1 MIQKFNDINI
11 HFSIADT
18 HFQTLN
24 LISEE
29 FQRTIPTHVHGSGNY
44 EIHYISKGHGKAL
57 INGEPYRITPNT
69 LYITGPQ
76 VEHAQSPQ
84 PEDPMLEYC
93 VYLKITKRR
102 RPDTAASETEREILK
117 CFETTAFW
125 FGQDSQHAG
134 ETMLELFRE
143 ITEQKKGWQIQ
154 AEALL
159 KKLLICLIR
168 NYEKGNKGNADTV
181 SGNSDRTSIIIEDYF
196 LYHYQNLSLEEL
208 AGKLG
213 LSPRQT
219 ERLLQKQYGKTFL
232 QKKTEA
238 KMSPQLPCF
247 PRPLR
252 ALPPSRKLLGILLL
266 NIFPL
271 LLKNTISTAPGSIA
285 GTSLQLHSDISIL
298 PLFSHASPSWH

>member
-84 PEDPMLEYC
+84 TDDPMLEYC

-159 KKLLICLIR
+159 KQLLICLIR
-168 NYEKGNKGNADTV
+168 NYEKGNKGNADTG

-238 KMSPQLPCF
+238 KMSAAASLLSETTQSITSISEALGYSSVEHF
-247 PRPLR
+247 SSAFKKYYQYSPRQYR
-252 ALPPSRKLLGILLL
+252 R
-266 NIFPL
+266 NI
-271 LLKNTISTAPGSIA
+271 TAA
-285 GTSLQLHSDISIL
+285 AQ
-298 PLFSHASPSWH
+298 